1 MVRINLLPIRSIL
14 RARELKGFG
23 IMAGA
28 ALVVVLALMAVTYLY
43 FDGRINSLRRQQAGL
58 QNTLRRLTEENKEI
72 TRLKNRI
79 ASLTKQV
86 DTIKK
91 LTETRDTPAE
101 FMAGI
106 SMAIP
111 DDVWVNQII
120 KRGGSFDLTGS
131 GVDNVV
137 VVNFVERLQKVRKGF
152 TPEEPFVDSLKRKED
167 KPLFRNVKLHHIVRQ
182 GQAGLIDFRITGGV
196 N

>member
-14 RARELKGFG
+14 RNRELRAFG
-23 IMAGA
+23 VMAGL
-28 ALVVVLALMAVTYLY
+28 ALVVVIGLMAVTYFY
-43 FDGRINSLRRQQAGL
+43 FDMQISSLQSEQRRL
-58 QNTLRRLTEENKEI
+58 QNTLSQLERENKKI
-72 TRLKNRI
+72 TELKGRI
-79 ASLTKQV
+79 ASLTQQV
-86 DTIKK
+86 ETIKK

-106 SMAIP
+106 SSAIP
-111 DDVWVNQII
+111 DEVWVNQVV
-120 KRGGSFDLTGS
+120 KRGGAFDLTGS

-152 TPEEPFVDSLKRKED
+152 TPEEPFVDTTRREDD
-167 KPLFRNVKLHHIVRQ
+167 KPLFSGVKLHHVIRK
-182 GQAGLIDFRITGGV
+182 GEGGLIDFRITGRV